1 MKDHRLS
8 LAVGLVI
15 TLAALAAYQPSLV
28 PPASAATKVTTPHKG
43 QSKAAP
49 RSLKKADSLARVA
62 ATELV
67 KNYAKD
73 RTKSVCDGLTANT
86 RKVLGGAAKCAST
99 IRLTRISLPISKAT
113 IKKIA
118 FRSARSWATISGYLN
133 GNRKQRLTVVF
144 KWEGGRYRLDHSVSA
159 LSGILR

>member
-1 MKDHRLS
+1 LKDHRLS
-8 LAVGLVI
+8 LVVGLVV

-28 PPASAATKVTTPHKG
+28 PPASAVAKVTTPHKR

-49 RSLKKADSLARVA
+49 RSLKKADSLARLA

-67 KNYAKD
+67 RNYAKG

-86 RKVLGGAAKCAST
+86 RKVLGGAAKCAS
-99 IRLTRISLPISKAT
+99 IVRLTRISTPISKAT

-118 FRSARSWATISGYLN
+118 FRGARSWATISGYLN
-133 GNRKQRLTVVF
+133 GNRKQRLAVAF
-144 KWEGGRYRLDHSVSA
+144 KWEGGRYRPDHSVTP
-159 LSGILR
+159 LSGLLG